1 MKMYYRITSSSPL
14 SNFEAKAC
22 SKPILSSSG
31 LPFFAHNFCYFTG
44 LLFGIQGSL
53 SFIPSGYP
61 LLFPI
66 VKFFSEERLSC
77 YFNVPKYPRLLSTTK
92 NVDTESKSKITPTAD
107 A

>member
-14 SNFEAKAC
+14 SNFEATMH
-22 SKPILSSSG
+22 SKPILHSSG
-31 LPFFAHNFCYFTG
+31 LPFFAHNFFTYLHCY
-44 LLFGIQGSL
+44 LEVKLNYASL
-53 SFIPSGYP
+53 PSGYP

-66 VKFFSEERLSC
+66 VKFFSEEPLSF
-77 YFNVPKYPRLLSTTK
+77 YFNVTKYPRLLSTTK

>member
-1 MKMYYRITSSSPL
+1 MYYIITSPIPL
-14 SNFEAKAC
+14 SNLNQRRVPNQFY
-22 SKPILSSSG
+22 IHHDYLFLLTIFY
-31 LPFFAHNFCYFTG
+31 LPA
-44 LLFGIQGSL
+44 LLFGSQTEL
-53 SFIPSGYP
+53 YFIPSGYP

-66 VKFFSEERLSC
+66 VKFFSEEPLSC

>member
-14 SNFEAKAC
+14 SNFEATTR
-22 SKPILSSSG
+22 SKPILHSSDYFFLLTNFY
-31 LPFFAHNFCYFTG
+31 LPAW
-44 LLFGIQGSL
+44 LFGSQTEL
-53 SFIPSGYP
+53 CFITSGYP

-66 VKFFSEERLSC
+66 VKFFSEEQLSC
-77 YFNVPKYPRLLSTTK
+77 YFKFPKYPRLLSTTK

>member
-1 MKMYYRITSSSPL
+1 MKMYYRITYSSPL
-14 SNFEAKAC
+14 SNFEATTRY
-22 SKPILSSSG
+22 KPILHSSRI
-31 LPFFAHNFCYFTG
+31 PFFTHNF
-44 LLFGIQGSL
+44 LLTFIVNWNQTEL
-53 SFIPSGYP
+53 CFIPSGYP

-66 VKFFSEERLSC
+66 VKFFSEEPLSC